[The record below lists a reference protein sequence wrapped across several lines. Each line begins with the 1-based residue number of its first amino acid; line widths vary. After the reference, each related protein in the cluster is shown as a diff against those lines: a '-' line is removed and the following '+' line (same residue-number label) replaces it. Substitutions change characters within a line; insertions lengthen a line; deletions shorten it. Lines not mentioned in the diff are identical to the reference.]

1 MFSAVPLPSTGG
13 GDFLLP
19 ISLVIVVVSPA
30 MKRALLAVMLAAC
43 GSDTKTL
50 PPTDPAELQATLDAL
65 AAFGQKQPGTPA
77 GQQAAAYVSDR
88 FKALGLSDVHDEKF
102 TIPAWS
108 ATKTFT
114 VSIDGVESSPGFDV
128 FEASGSGTITGPIV
142 DVGSAMDADLEGVD
156 LTGKIALVKRETSFH
171 RSAQL
176 RNVHAHGAAA
186 MLYLSVAPQ
195 NLRQVGSVRFGWNAM
210 EPIPAITIGADDG
223 ATIKAAL
230 AAQKTVTA
238 NIDVQATSTPAS
250 AINVVGTIPGE
261 RPEIIVMGAHYDS
274 WFTGSS
280 DNGSGVAELLAV
292 ASRRM
297 QRGKPHYTLVFVAY
311 DGEETGLYGGYDF
324 YRKHKIVANDPI
336 LAVLNFESPSAL
348 NPDIAGLAHSNQPK
362 LDEALQLA
370 HLRQIYALYTGME
383 IVAQLFG
390 GIIPTDIQGSY
401 RGGTPTVSTA
411 VTNPY
416 YHTVMD
422 TPDKVDLQLLV
433 DSTDAF
439 DAVIDYLGKL
449 TPQDL
454 AVVDPQLW
462 SAAVT
467 VTGTSVDIT
476 VKNGAG
482 APGASA
488 KLQASVMHDDFILDA
503 VVDATADASGHA
515 TLAIPAAAGAN
526 RFLHVTAGPTYPLA
540 ETIVALP

>member
-1 MFSAVPLPSTGG
+1 MKVALAAV
-13 GDFLLP
+13 
-19 ISLVIVVVSPA
+19 
-30 MKRALLAVMLAAC
+30 LLASVVAC
-43 GSDTKTL
+43 GDDPKPL
-50 PPTDPAELQATLDAL
+50 PPTDPAELQKTLDAL

-77 GQQAAAYVSDR
+77 GQQASQYIDER
-88 FKALGLSDVHDEKF
+88 FRALGLTDVHEEMF
-102 TIPAWS
+102 TVPAWNAAKS
-108 ATKTFT
+108 FSVT
-114 VSIDGVESSPGFDV
+114 IDGVDMSPGFDV
-128 FEASGSGTITGPIV
+128 FEASGSGTIDGPIV

-156 LTGKIALVKRETSFH
+156 LTGKVALVKRETSFH

-195 NLRQVGSVRFGWNAM
+195 NLRQVGSVRFGWNEM
-210 EPIPAITIGADDG
+210 EAIPAITIGAGDG
-223 ATIKAAL
+223 ATIKNAL
-230 AAQKTVTA
+230 AANKTVVA
-238 NIDVQATSTPAS
+238 HVNVQATSTPVS
-250 AINVVGTIPGE
+250 AINVVGKIPGE
-261 RPEIIVMGAHYDS
+261 RPEMIVMGAHYDS

-280 DNGSGVAELLAV
+280 DNGSGVAELLQV

-324 YRKHKIVANDPI
+324 YRKHKIVAGDPI
-336 LAVLNFESPSAL
+336 LAVMNFESPSAL

-362 LDEALQLA
+362 LDEALQQA
-370 HLRQIYALYTGME
+370 HLRQIYALYAGME

-416 YHTVMD
+416 YHTVND

-439 DAVIDYLGKL
+439 DNAIDYLGKL
-449 TPQDL
+449 TPTDL
-454 AVVDPQLW
+454 AVHDPQLW
-462 SAAVT
+462 TADVT
-467 VTGTSVDIT
+467 VSGAQATVV
-476 VKNGAG
+476 VKNGTG
-482 APGASA
+482 APAANAGV
-488 KLQASVMHDDFILDA
+488 QANVMHDDFLLTGQ
-503 VVDATADASGHA
+503 ATATTDANGMA
-515 TLAIPAAAGAN
+515 TITLPAGTGPN
-526 RFLHVTAGPTYPLA
+526 RFLHITAGPTYPLV

>member
-1 MFSAVPLPSTGG
+1 
-13 GDFLLP
+13 
-19 ISLVIVVVSPA
+19 
-30 MKRALLAVMLAAC
+30 MKRALVGLMLIAC

-50 PPTDPAELQATLDAL
+50 PPTDPADLQKTLDEL

-77 GQQAAAYVSDR
+77 GQQAATYLGDR
-88 FKALGLSDVHDEKF
+88 FRALGLADVHEEKF
-102 TIPAWS
+102 TLPTWS
-108 ATKTFT
+108 ATKSFSVT
-114 VSIDGVESSPGFDV
+114 IDGVDSSPGYDV
-128 FEASGSGTITGPIV
+128 FEASGSANVDGAIV
-142 DVGSAMDADLEGVD
+142 DVGTAMDQELEGVD

-230 AAQKTVTA
+230 AANKTVIA
-238 NIDVQATSTPAS
+238 HINVQSTSTPAS
-250 AINVVGTIPGE
+250 GINVVGKIAGE
-261 RPEIIVMGAHYDS
+261 RPETIVMGAHYDS

-311 DGEETGLYGGYDF
+311 DGEETGLYGGYDY
-324 YRKHKIVANDPI
+324 YRKHKIVGNEPI
-336 LAVLNFESPSAL
+336 IAVLNFESPSAL

-390 GIIPTDIQGSY
+390 GIIPTDIQGVY

-422 TPDKVDLQLLV
+422 TPDKVDLALLV
-433 DSTDAF
+433 ESTDAF
-439 DAVIDYLGKL
+439 DAAIDNLSKL
-449 TPQDL
+449 TLDDF
-454 AVVDPQLW
+454 AVPDPQIW

-467 VTGTSVDIT
+467 VNGTSVDVT
-476 VKNGAG
+476 VTNGTG
-482 APGASA
+482 GPGANA
-488 KLQASVMHDDFILDA
+488 KIEASVMHDDFLLDGE
-503 VVDATADASGHA
+503 VTATADANGHA
-515 TLAIPAAAGAN
+515 TLTIPASSGTN
-526 RFLHVTAGPTYPLA
+526 RFLHLTAGPIYPLA
-540 ETIVALP
+540 ETNIALP

>member
-1 MFSAVPLPSTGG
+1 MRT
-13 GDFLLP
+13 
-19 ISLVIVVVSPA
+19 
-30 MKRALLAVMLAAC
+30 ALLALLLVAC
-43 GSDTKTL
+43 GDETKPL
-50 PPTDPAELQATLDAL
+50 PPTDPADLQKTLDEL

-77 GQQAAAYVSDR
+77 GQQAAAYIGDR
-88 FKALGLSDVHDEKF
+88 FRALGLTDVHDEMF
-102 TIPAWS
+102 TVPAWT
-108 ATKTFT
+108 ATKSFS
-114 VSIDGVESSPGFDV
+114 VAIDGVDSSPGFDV
-128 FEASGSGTITGPIV
+128 FEASGSGVIDGPVV
-142 DVGSAMDADLEGVD
+142 DVGTAMDQELEGVD
-156 LTGKIALVKRETSFH
+156 LTGKVALVKRETSFH

-230 AAQKTVTA
+230 AANKTVVA
-238 NIDVQATSTPAS
+238 HVNVAATSTPVN
-250 AINVVGTIPGE
+250 AINVVGKIPGE
-261 RPEIIVMGAHYDS
+261 RPEIIVMGAHYDT

-297 QRGKPHYTLVFVAY
+297 QRGKPKYTLVFVAY

-324 YRKHKIVANDPI
+324 YRKHKIVAKDPI
-336 LAVLNFESPSAL
+336 IAVLNFESPSAL

-422 TPDKVDLQLLV
+422 TPATVDLALLV
-433 DSTDAF
+433 ESTDAF
-439 DAVIDYLGKL
+439 DAAIDHLGKL
-449 TPQDL
+449 TPADL
-454 AVVDPQLW
+454 AVADPQLW
-462 SAAVT
+462 TAAVT
-467 VTGTSVDIT
+467 VNGTSVDVT
-476 VKNGAG
+476 VTTGAG
-482 APGASA
+482 APGANA
-488 KLQASVMHDDFILDA
+488 KIEASVMHDDFLLDGE
-503 VVDATADASGHA
+503 VTATADANGHA
-515 TLAIPAAAGAN
+515 TLTIPASSGTN
-526 RFLHVTAGPTYPLA
+526 RFLHVTAGPIYPLA
-540 ETIVALP
+540 ETIIALP

>member
-1 MFSAVPLPSTGG
+1 MRP
-13 GDFLLP
+13 
-19 ISLVIVVVSPA
+19 
-30 MKRALLAVMLAAC
+30 ALLALLFVAC
-43 GSDTKTL
+43 GDDPKTL
-50 PPTDPAELQATLDAL
+50 PPSDPADLQKTLDAL

-77 GQQAAAYVSDR
+77 GMQAASYIGDQFR
-88 FKALGLSDVHDEKF
+88 ALGLTDVHQETF
-102 TIPAWS
+102 TVPAWT
-108 ATKTFT
+108 ATKTFSVT
-114 VSIDGVESSPGFDV
+114 VDGVDMSPGFDV
-128 FEASGSGTITGPIV
+128 FEASGSGAIDGPVV
-142 DVGSAMDADLEGVD
+142 DVGTAMDQELEGVD
-156 LTGKIALVKRETSFH
+156 LTGKVALVKRETSFH

-210 EPIPAITIGADDG
+210 EAIPAITIGADDG
-223 ATIKAAL
+223 AIIKNAL
-230 AAQKTVTA
+230 AANKTVIA
-238 NIDVQATSTPAS
+238 HVDVQATSTPVS
-250 AINVVGTIPGE
+250 AINVVGKIPGE

-280 DNGSGVAELLAV
+280 DNGSGVAELLQV

-324 YRKHKIVANDPI
+324 YRKHKIVAGDPI

-362 LDEALQLA
+362 LDEALQAA

-416 YHTVMD
+416 YHTVND

-439 DAVIDYLGKL
+439 DAAIDYLGKL
-449 TPQDL
+449 TPADL
-454 AVVDPQLW
+454 AVKDPQIW
-462 SAAVT
+462 SAEVT
-467 VTGTSVDIT
+467 VTGGQATVL
-476 VKNGAG
+476 VKNGTG
-482 APGASA
+482 APAA
-488 KLQASVMHDDFILDA
+488 NAHVEATVMHDDFLYTGQVIAVTDA
-503 VVDATADASGHA
+503 NGMASVM
-515 TLAIPAAAGAN
+515 IPSG
-526 RFLHVTAGPTYPLA
+526 T
-540 ETIVALP
+540 